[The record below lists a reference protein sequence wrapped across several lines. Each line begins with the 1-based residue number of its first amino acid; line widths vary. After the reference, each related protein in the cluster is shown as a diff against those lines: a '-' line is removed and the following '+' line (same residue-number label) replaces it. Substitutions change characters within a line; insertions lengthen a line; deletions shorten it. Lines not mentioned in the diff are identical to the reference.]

1 MIRIIK
7 EYADSYNLIYGICDG
22 NDLGLEFY
30 GDVCDIPFFR
40 GEVLDRISPKR
51 FLDNAG
57 SVLVIGAEIEN
68 KPLIPGLENIM
79 APSASGADYHKRL
92 NSLAEGMA
100 LAMLERRD
108 FNYKIHVDS
117 GPLMETAFAMKAGLG
132 FQGMNKGI
140 ISEKFGAFFNIALI
154 VTDLRIEDIFSAEGE
169 TENAHNGGKNFREHA
184 KNFSKCAQDCRKCAQ
199 NCPADAFDGEDG
211 FDYRKCITYLKSEME
226 IEDIFSAEGETENAQ
241 NSGKNFRK
249 HAKNFSKCAQDCR
262 KCAQNY
268 PSGAFD
274 GEDGFDY
281 RKCISYLTQ
290 KKGVLSENEMRVIG
304 VSIYGC
310 DICRNVCPYNSRRA
324 QAGEKTGGERELLI
338 RILNMGK
345 SEFEKTFEN
354 SNFAWRGRTTIRRNC
369 LIALYNLGGESNL
382 DVITEYLDNSNEILR
397 NTAQILTEMA

>member
-169 TENAHNGGKNFREHA
+169 TENAHNGGKNFR
-184 KNFSKCAQDCRKCAQ
+184 
-199 NCPADAFDGEDG
+199 
-211 FDYRKCITYLKSEME
+211 
-226 IEDIFSAEGETENAQ
+226 
-241 NSGKNFRK
+241 K